1 MQQFKEKLIQ
11 EELKESYIDYAM
23 SVIMQ
28 RALPDVRDGLKPVHR
43 RILYSMH
50 GMGLNYNKPFVKSA
64 RIVGECFKY
73 HPHGDASIYD
83 SLVRM
88 AQDFS
93 LRYPLIKGHGNFG
106 STEFKQAHMRYTES
120 KLEKIGEELLQD
132 IEKNTV
138 DFIPNFDGSLKEPIV
153 LPSKIPN
160 LLINGTSGIA
170 VGMASNIPPHN
181 ISEVIDAAVYALEN
195 EDFTVEDL
203 MNFIKGPD
211 FPTGASILGYSGIKS
226 AYRTGRGKIKIRS
239 KVRMEKDR
247 IIVYEIPYMVNKS
260 LLLENIG
267 ELIKD
272 KRLEGISDLRDE
284 SSRNEIRVV
293 IELKKG
299 FNAEVVLNNLYKN
312 TQLETS
318 FGVNTIALY
327 GNEPKIMNLKDLI
340 FYFIEHRKNVVTRR
354 TRFELEKAE
363 ARKHILEGL
372 LIALRDIDNVV
383 DLIKKSKDVNT
394 AKEGLINNY
403 NLSEKQA
410 VAILEMKLS
419 RLTGLEQDKINEEH
433 KSLIEL
439 IKELKEILESIAKLK
454 EVIRKELIE
463 IKENYKDARR
473 TEILNVEDEV
483 MEDEDLIKQE
493 DIVITFT
500 NKGYIKSTKLEEYK
514 QQKRGG
520 KGLIATIT
528 GDDDFVEDLFV
539 VNNLSTI
546 MFFTNLGR
554 LHWLKAYQI
563 LQGTRYSKGKA
574 IVNLIDLSENEK
586 INSILGLKDFNEGY
600 LMFCTKEGILK
611 KSDIK
616 LYSKPRKGGINA
628 INLDE
633 NDEVVNVLYVKG
645 GENLIIGT
653 YEGVGMRFNEKDIRD
668 TGRNSSGVIGIRLT
682 ENDYVIGMEKSPE
695 KSSLFTVTENGFG
708 KRTSVEDYRLIRRGG
723 KGVLNIK
730 TKHMYDDSRNEGVI
744 GVKNVFDDDELM
756 FITKNG
762 ITIRIKVNQ
771 FRDIGRNTS
780 GVRLIR
786 LDENDKV
793 VSVAKVVGE
802 E

>member
-1 MQQFKEKLIQ
+1 MNQIKEKLIQ
-11 EELKESYIDYAM
+11 EELKESYVDYAM

-93 LRYPLIKGHGNFG
+93 LRYTLIKGHGNFG
-106 STEFKQAHMRYTES
+106 STEFKQAHMRYTEA

-138 DFIPNFDGSLKEPIV
+138 DFVPNFDGSLKEPVV

-181 ISEVIDAAVYALEN
+181 ISEVIDATVYALEN
-195 EDFTVEDL
+195 EEFTVEDL

-211 FPTGASILGYSGIKS
+211 FPTGASILGYNGIKS
-226 AYRTGRGKIKIRS
+226 AYKTGRGKIKIRS
-239 KVRMEKDR
+239 KVRLEKDR
-247 IIVYEIPYMVNKS
+247 IIVYEIPYQVNKS
-260 LLLENIG
+260 LLLESMV

-327 GNEPKIMNLKDLI
+327 GNEPKIMNLKGLI

>member
-1 MQQFKEKLIQ
+1 MQQIKERLIQ
-11 EELKESYIDYAM
+11 EELKESYVDYAM

-93 LRYPLIKGHGNFG
+93 LRYTLIKGHGNFG
-106 STEFKQAHMRYTES
+106 STEFKQAHMRYTEA

-138 DFIPNFDGSLKEPIV
+138 DFVPNFDGSLKEPVV

-181 ISEVIDAAVYALEN
+181 ISEVIDATVYALEN
-195 EDFTVEDL
+195 ENFTVEDL

-211 FPTGASILGYSGIKS
+211 FPTGASILGYNGIKS
-226 AYRTGRGKIKIRS
+226 AYMTGRGKIKIRS
-239 KVRMEKDR
+239 KVKIEKDR

-340 FYFIEHRKNVVTRR
+340 SYFIEHRKNVVTRR

-394 AKEGLINNY
+394 AREGLISNY

-419 RLTGLEQDKINEEH
+419 RLTGLEQDKISEEH

-439 IKELKEILESIAKLK
+439 IKELKDILESIVRLK

-463 IKENYKDARR
+463 IKEAYKDARR
-473 TEILNVEDEV
+473 TEILNVEDEAI
-483 MEDEDLIKQE
+483 EDEDLIKQE

-500 NKGYIKSTKLEEYK
+500 KKGYIKSTKLEEYK

-520 KGLIATIT
+520 KGLIATTT

-539 VNNLSTI
+539 VDNLSTI
-546 MFFTNLGR
+546 LFFTNEGR

-563 LQGTRYSKGKA
+563 PQGTRYSKGKA
-574 IVNLIDLSENEK
+574 IVNLVDLSENEK
-586 INSILGLKDFNEGY
+586 INSILSIKDFDEGY
-600 LMFCTKEGILK
+600 LMFCTREGILK

-633 NDEVVNVLYVKG
+633 NDEVVNVLFVKG

-653 YEGVGMRFNEKDIRD
+653 YEGLGMRFNEKDIKS

-682 ENDYVIGMEKSPE
+682 ENDYVIGMEKALE
-695 KSSLFTVTENGFG
+695 NSSLFTVTENGFG
-708 KRTSVEDYRLIRRGG
+708 KRTAVNDYRLIRRGG

-730 TKHMYDDSRNEGVI
+730 TRYLYEDSRNEGVV

-762 ITIRIKVNQ
+762 ITIRVKANQ

-780 GVRLIR
+780 GIKLIK

-793 VSVAKVVGE
+793 VSVAKVVNGE
-802 E
+802 

>member
-1 MQQFKEKLIQ
+1 MNQIKEKLIQ
-11 EELKESYIDYAM
+11 EELKESYVDYAM

-93 LRYPLIKGHGNFG
+93 LRYTLIKGHGNFG
-106 STEFKQAHMRYTES
+106 STEFKQAHMRYTEA

-138 DFIPNFDGSLKEPIV
+138 DFVPNFDGSLKEPVV

-181 ISEVIDAAVYALEN
+181 ISEVIDATVYALEN
-195 EDFTVEDL
+195 EEFTVEDL

-211 FPTGASILGYSGIKS
+211 FPTGASILGYNGIKS
-226 AYRTGRGKIKIRS
+226 AYKTGRGKIKIRS
-239 KVRMEKDR
+239 KVRMEKDK
-247 IIVYEIPYMVNKS
+247 IIVYEIPYQVNKS
-260 LLLENIG
+260 LLLENMG

-340 FYFIEHRKNVVTRR
+340 FYFIEHRKIVVTRR

-363 ARKHILEGL
+363 LRKHILEGL
-372 LIALRDIDNVV
+372 LIALQDIDNVV
-383 DLIKKSKDVNT
+383 ELIKKSKDVNT
-394 AKEGLINNY
+394 AKEGLIINY

-419 RLTGLEQDKINEEH
+419 RLTGLEQEKINEEH
-433 KSLIEL
+433 KGLIEL
-439 IKELKEILESIAKLK
+439 IKELKEILESVIKLK

-463 IKENYKDARR
+463 IKEAYKDVRR
-473 TEILNVEDEV
+473 TEILNIEDEV
-483 MEDEDLIKQE
+483 IEDEDLIKEE
-493 DIVITFT
+493 DIVFTFT
-500 NKGYIKSTKLEEYK
+500 NKGYIKSTRLEEYK

-520 KGLIATIT
+520 KGLIATTT

-546 MFFTNLGR
+546 LFFTNKGR

-563 LQGTRYSKGKA
+563 PQGTRYSKGKA
-574 IVNLIDLSENEK
+574 IVNLIDLGKDEK
-586 INSILGLKDFNEGY
+586 INSILSLKEFNEGY
-600 LMFCTKEGILK
+600 LIFCTKEGILK

-633 NDEVVNVLYVKG
+633 NDEVVNVIYVNG

-653 YEGVGMRFNEKDIRD
+653 YEGVGMRFNEKDVRD

-682 ENDYVIGMEKSPE
+682 ENDHVIGMEKVIE
-695 KSSLFTVTENGFG
+695 NSSLFTVTENGFG
-708 KRTSVEDYRLIRRGG
+708 KRTNINDYRTIRRGG

-730 TKHMYDDSRNEGVI
+730 TKHIYDDSRNEGVVGI
-744 GVKNVFDDDELM
+744 KEVFNDDELM

-762 ITIRIKVNQ
+762 ITIRVKVNQ

-780 GVRLIR
+780 GVRLIK

>member
-1 MQQFKEKLIQ
+1 M
-11 EELKESYIDYAM
+11 
-23 SVIMQ
+23 
-28 RALPDVRDGLKPVHR
+28 
-43 RILYSMH
+43 
-50 GMGLNYNKPFVKSA
+50 
-64 RIVGECFKY
+64 
-73 HPHGDASIYD
+73 
-83 SLVRM
+83 
-88 AQDFS
+88 
-93 LRYPLIKGHGNFG
+93 
-106 STEFKQAHMRYTES
+106 
-120 KLEKIGEELLQD
+120 QD

-138 DFIPNFDGSLKEPIV
+138 DFVPNFDGSLKEPVV

-181 ISEVIDAAVYALEN
+181 ISEVIDATVYALEN
-195 EDFTVEDL
+195 ENFTVEDL

-211 FPTGASILGYSGIKS
+211 FPTGASILGYNGIKS
-226 AYRTGRGKIKIRS
+226 AYMTGRGKIKIRS
-239 KVRMEKDR
+239 KVKIEKDR

-340 FYFIEHRKNVVTRR
+340 SYFIEHRKNVVTRR

-394 AKEGLINNY
+394 AREGLISNY

-419 RLTGLEQDKINEEH
+419 RLTGLEQDKISEEH

-439 IKELKEILESIAKLK
+439 IKELKDILESIVRLK

-463 IKENYKDARR
+463 IKEAYKDARR
-473 TEILNVEDEV
+473 TEILNVEDEAI
-483 MEDEDLIKQE
+483 EDEDLIKQE

-500 NKGYIKSTKLEEYK
+500 KKGYIKSTKLEEYK

-520 KGLIATIT
+520 KGLIATTT
-528 GDDDFVEDLFV
+528 GDDDFVEDLF
-539 VNNLSTI
+539 
-546 MFFTNLGR
+546 FFFSSR
-554 LHWLKAYQI
+554 RRH
-563 LQGTRYSKGKA
+563 TR
-574 IVNLIDLSENEK
+574 
-586 INSILGLKDFNEGY
+586 
-600 LMFCTKEGILK
+600 
-611 KSDIK
+611 
-616 LYSKPRKGGINA
+616 
-628 INLDE
+628 
-633 NDEVVNVLYVKG
+633 
-645 GENLIIGT
+645 
-653 YEGVGMRFNEKDIRD
+653 
-668 TGRNSSGVIGIRLT
+668 
-682 ENDYVIGMEKSPE
+682 
-695 KSSLFTVTENGFG
+695 
-708 KRTSVEDYRLIRRGG
+708 
-723 KGVLNIK
+723 
-730 TKHMYDDSRNEGVI
+730 
-744 GVKNVFDDDELM
+744 
-756 FITKNG
+756 
-762 ITIRIKVNQ
+762 
-771 FRDIGRNTS
+771 
-780 GVRLIR
+780 
-786 LDENDKV
+786 
-793 VSVAKVVGE
+793 
-802 E
+802 